1 MCLALI
7 LSIGHDPEL
16 LESRSSILR
25 ADGYIVD
32 SVSSVQQA
40 IIHFIDGDFDLV
52 LLCHSIPVKDR
63 ERLTSSIRAFGSLT
77 PIVSVASPAGQA
89 PQARAGATIEAAPEK
104 LLSGIQGALLKAK
117 ASYPSRNRECAH
129 FY

>member
-7 LSIGHDPEL
+7 LSIGRDPEL

-32 SVSSVQQA
+32 SVLSTKQA
-40 IIHFIDGDFDLV
+40 ILHFMDGDFDLV
-52 LLCHSIPVKDR
+52 LLCHSIPLKER

-77 PIVSVASPAGQA
+77 PIVSVAPPAGQA
-89 PQARAGATIEAAPEK
+89 PEACAGATIEGAPEV
-104 LLSGIQGALLKAK
+104 LLSGIQCALLRAK
-117 ASYPSRNRECAH
+117 ASYPSRNRECAY